1 MCVCEPLLVLL
12 QVAKVLLESE
22 VMEVSTHTRPREDP
36 CLGSVFLAAECLHP
50 VVSHRR
56 SLTPIPLLSP
66 LPLLSLFSLQLPEN
80 VAAVVH
86 DLIATIEAGDPSLA
100 PAGAGGAADAL
111 HIGHR
116 AFCLSNPTAPDCPIV
131 YCSPGFARLTGYEA
145 HSVIGRNCRF
155 LQVTSVTPF
164 LSPWFS
170 HSLSHISLPFAPLR
184 FRCLAGPGHGS

>member
-1 MCVCEPLLVLL
+1 M
-12 QVAKVLLESE
+12 
-22 VMEVSTHTRPREDP
+22 
-36 CLGSVFLAAECLHP
+36 
-50 VVSHRR
+50 
-56 SLTPIPLLSP
+56 
-66 LPLLSLFSLQLPEN
+66 
-80 VAAVVH
+80 H

-100 PAGAGGAADAL
+100 PAGGAADAL

-164 LSPWFS
+164 LSPWLSPS
-170 HSLSHISLPFAPLR
+170 HTSLPFVPLP
-184 FRCLAGPGHGS
+184 LALSLPLTHLYPLLLFGFVVWQGPDTDRNEAQRLAAAIQQGTPRPPPSTAHRVPPCPSPHAHPHFTICPLTHWQGAKKWSF